1 MVEKPTS
8 DIRVEEIWV
17 TVTEAAEKT
26 GYNYH
31 TMRKMIWKTASQ
43 PEDEREIKL
52 RKRSYGWEL
61 WLPDLI
67 AYLQKPGRGPQGKRA
82 DKETA

>member
-1 MVEKPTS
+1 MEKSTS
-8 DIRVEEIWV
+8 DLGVEEIWV

-31 TMRKMIWKTASQ
+31 SMRKMIWKIAGQ
-43 PEDEREIKL
+43 PEDEREIQL

-67 AYLQKPGRGPQGKRA
+67 GYIDEKPGRGPQGKRSE
-82 DKETA
+82 K